1 MNDTPTHRYNRES
14 LKAKLK
20 TRWRPLD
27 NYTTDGGDVKR
38 RKTTANIQIVDIQ
51 TDDHEQSQERECEK
65 RVDKLAEI
73 PGNTNNV
80 ETSDSS
86 ERSPVDDC
94 GYTYPPGAMA
104 PPNTTQYL
112 MDQTYEDME
121 MDGDCFSSEIYVH
134 TCCGSPSHQ
143 NFSLNSCDE
152 SCLEFL
158 QADFEE
164 VYAANRI

>member
-1 MNDTPTHRYNRES
+1 MMNDTPTHRYNRES

-20 TRWRPLD
+20 TRWRPFD
-27 NYTTDGGDVKR
+27 NYTTDGGDLKR
-38 RKTTANIQIVDIQ
+38 RKTTANVQIVEIQ
-51 TDDHEQSQERECEK
+51 TDGQEQFRK
-65 RVDKLAEI
+65 LVDILPEI
-73 PGNTNNV
+73 LDNTNNA
-80 ETSDSS
+80 ETSESS

-112 MDQTYEDME
+112 MDKTYEDME
-121 MDGDCFSSEIYVH
+121 MDGEIYVH
-134 TCCGSPSHQ
+134 TCCGSLCHQ
-143 NFSLNSCDE
+143 SVSTALNSCDE